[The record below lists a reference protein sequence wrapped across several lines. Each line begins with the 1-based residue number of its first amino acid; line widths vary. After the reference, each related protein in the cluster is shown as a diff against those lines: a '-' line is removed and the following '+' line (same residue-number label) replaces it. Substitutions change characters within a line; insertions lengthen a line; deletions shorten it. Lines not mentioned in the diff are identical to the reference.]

1 MIGYSILA
9 KALAQH
15 KLEYCFGIVGVPVIE
30 LGYSI
35 QGEGIQYF
43 GCRNE
48 QQASYSAGAIG
59 FLTQKPGIC
68 LVVSGP
74 GKQLGMI

>member
-9 KALAQH
+9 KALALH

-30 LGYSI
+30 LGFSI

-74 GKQLGMI
+74 GTNHS